1 MAIKVSGTTVI
12 DDSRSIINVGVATVG
27 LITAKSTQTENLNV
41 SGIAT
46 VANLNSTSSSSTNL
60 RVSGVST
67 LGTVS
72 ATSYT
77 GDGSQLSG
85 INVGVTSEGSVIG
98 YGFTTINF
106 VGTGNSIRAEGNT
119 VHVKIAGGGAGGG
132 SPAQSFVYASIFG

>member
-27 LITAKSTQTENLNV
+27 LVTANSTQTSNLNV

-46 VANLNSTSSSSTNL
+46 IASLNSTSSSSTNL
-60 RVSGVST
+60 NVSGVST
-67 LGTVS
+67 LGVVT
-72 ATSYT
+72 ATTYY
-77 GDGSQLSG
+77 GDGSQLRGRG
-85 INVGVTSEGSVIG
+85 IGITSEGGVIG

>member
-27 LITAKSTQTENLNV
+27 LLTATSTQTENLNAT
-41 SGIAT
+41 GIT
-46 VANLNSTSSSSTNL
+46 TIANLNSTSSSSTNL
-60 RVSGVST
+60 NVSGIST
-67 LGTVS
+67 LGIAQ

-85 INVGVTSEGSVIG
+85 INVGVTSEGSLIG

-106 VGTGNSIRAEGNT
+106 VGTSNSIRAEGTT
-119 VHVKIAGGGAGGG
+119 VHVKISGGGAGGG

>member
-12 DDSRSIINVGVATVG
+12 DDSRSIVNVGVATVG
-27 LITAKSTQTENLNV
+27 LITANSTQTENLNV

-46 VANLNSTSSSSTNL
+46 IASLNSTSSSLTNL
-60 RVSGVST
+60 SVSGVST

-77 GDGSQLSG
+77 GDGSQLDG
-85 INVGVTSEGSVIG
+85 INVGITSEGALIG

-106 VGTGNSIRAEGNT
+106 VGTGNSIRAEGTT